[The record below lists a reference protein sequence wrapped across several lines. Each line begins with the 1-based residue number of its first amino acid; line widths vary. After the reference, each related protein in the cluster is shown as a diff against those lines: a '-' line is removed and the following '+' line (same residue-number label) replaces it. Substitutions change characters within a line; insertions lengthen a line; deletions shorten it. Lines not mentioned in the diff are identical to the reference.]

1 MIDKCGCDRRLQ
13 RALYLQSAS
22 RPARCGALFEGRRQ
36 TARPRTSDSN
46 TCHAGPPT
54 RVSALLCRNPRTM
67 ERVNIELRFPAD
79 DPALTATVRHDAQR

>member
-1 MIDKCGCDRRLQ
+1 MRNADVTGGSRELYIFSRRAGQLVAVHCSREGDKQLGRGRL
-13 RALYLQSAS
+13 
-22 RPARCGALFEGRRQ
+22 
-36 TARPRTSDSN
+36 DSN

-54 RVSALLCRNPRTM
+54 RVSAPLCRNPRTM